1 VRGGRHDVETTLSRG
16 IGLCTVF
23 FVLGCSVYDPNL
35 IQPSDSDSAGVPGR
49 PPTSTSSPGDSESV
63 TFALNDIFLRQS
75 AELAA
80 HIGLD
85 LDATLTTGP
94 DDATCE
100 PRAVDGRVVS
110 QDVVDGD
117 MGIDNAIG
125 TVLLPTTA
133 SALPCLEDNLAM
145 TQGRGIGTILLW
157 VQGWNGLP
165 NDASVTAILTTAVD
179 GTSEDPSL
187 VGFGRNDPLNLVYL
201 SGAQN
206 VEAPGPKWDN
216 QDSWFLDPVD
226 FDRDETGAARLN
238 LPKAEQVDAYVSS
251 GRLVVPLLDGTAF
264 KLIAGDGDLPSD
276 GAMVVVVNGG
286 FMTGDISEDHTRI
299 ERGLFAGRFSL
310 EDLGKTTPKIG
321 MCAINATVIGSL
333 LGQFADI
340 QHSPEKDGTGA
351 ECDAFSTGVTFNGI
365 AGRIA
370 GIAASSRPELA
381 PCESGEP
388 VEIDRC
394 CPSEWS
400 DGKTRLE
407 TCVSLDKV
415 RKAALFD
422 ALPITVQIPVPE
434 PELF

>member
-1 VRGGRHDVETTLSRG
+1 MLF
-16 IGLCTVF
+16 L
-23 FVLGCSVYDPNL
+23 VLGCSVYDPSL
-35 IQPSDSDSAGVPGR
+35 IEPSDGTGVPRR
-49 PPTSTSSPGDSESV
+49 PSASTSSPDDGESV
-63 TFALNDIFLRQS
+63 AFALKDIFLRQS
-75 AELAA
+75 AEMAA
-80 HIGLD
+80 SIGVD
-85 LDATLTTGP
+85 LDATTTTGP
-94 DDATCE
+94 DDATCV
-100 PRAVDGRVVS
+100 PRAVDGEVVS

-125 TVLLPTTA
+125 VVLLPTTA

-157 VQGWNGLP
+157 VRDWNGLSD
-165 NDASVTAILTTAVD
+165 DASVTAVLTTAVD

-187 VGFGRNDPLNLVYL
+187 VGLGRNDPHNLVYMR
-201 SGAQN
+201 GAQN
-206 VEAPGPKWDN
+206 EEAPDPEWAN
-216 QDSWFLDPVD
+216 QDSWVLDPVD
-226 FDRDETGAARLN
+226 FDNDETGVASLA

-264 KLIAGDGDLPSD
+264 KLIAGDGSLPSD

-286 FMTGDISEDHTRI
+286 VMIGDISEDHTRI

-333 LGQFADI
+333 LGPFADI